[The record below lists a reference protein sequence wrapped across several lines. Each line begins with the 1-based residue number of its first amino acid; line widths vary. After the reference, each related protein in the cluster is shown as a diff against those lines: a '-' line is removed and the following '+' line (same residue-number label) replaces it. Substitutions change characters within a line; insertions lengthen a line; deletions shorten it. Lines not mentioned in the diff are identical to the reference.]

1 LLPGDLICVSDSLRV
16 DGLNTGGRVTAIGS
30 GTITL
35 DRTASGSIAVM
46 DTSGV
51 VRLGTASGTTV
62 TISGTFQKHAVW
74 NIYTGSVAQNYRVIA
89 IEESEDGTYAVT
101 AQKFD
106 PDKYTR
112 VWANT
117 I

>member
-1 LLPGDLICVSDSLRV
+1 MICLSDALRP
-16 DGLNTGGRVTAIGS
+16 DGLNTGGRVLSVGS
-30 GTITL
+30 GTVTL

-51 VRLGTASGTTV
+51 VRYGTASGTTV

-74 NIYTGSVAQNYRVIA
+74 NIYTGSVAQNYRVIG
-89 IEESEDGTYAVT
+89 IEESEDGIYAVT
-101 AQKFD
+101 AQKHD